1 MHAVKIKNQKSKIKK
16 QKTKKQ
22 KRWPITSF
30 LAKGWLISVVGVV
43 ETTPKPLV
51 VAPAKL
57 WLTGHSFCFCLFFLV
72 FNIFYFFNNYFL

>member
-1 MHAVKIKNQKSKIKK
+1 MADHLIFGQGVAHIS
-16 QKTKKQ
+16 
-22 KRWPITSF
+22 RW
-30 LAKGWLISVVGVV
+30 VV

-51 VAPAKL
+51 VAPAKP